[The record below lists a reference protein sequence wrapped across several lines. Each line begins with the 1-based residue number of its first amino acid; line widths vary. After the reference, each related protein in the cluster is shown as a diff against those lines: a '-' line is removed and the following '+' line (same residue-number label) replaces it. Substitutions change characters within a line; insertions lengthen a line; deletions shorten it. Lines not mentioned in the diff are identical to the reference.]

1 MCKNARIRARIKTH
15 GYDGAFQ
22 NDSWPVLHN
31 ISFARASQVRRA
43 NMEYIYRWILRDDTF
58 AEEVYIKY
66 NFTKLRFV
74 NRRSGVGGRCY
85 NRFY

>member
-1 MCKNARIRARIKTH
+1 
-15 GYDGAFQ
+15 
-22 NDSWPVLHN
+22 
-31 ISFARASQVRRA
+31 
-43 NMEYIYRWILRDDTF
+43 MEYIYRWILRDDTF